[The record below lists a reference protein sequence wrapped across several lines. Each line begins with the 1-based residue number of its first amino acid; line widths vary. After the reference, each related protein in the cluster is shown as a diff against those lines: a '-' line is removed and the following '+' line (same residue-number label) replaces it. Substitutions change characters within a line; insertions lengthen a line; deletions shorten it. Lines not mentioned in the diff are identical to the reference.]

1 MLGPAAGEVG
11 SGAASVNATCVG
23 GGIAD
28 RYAETA
34 VASQIG
40 CGRIDVSI
48 PIDGNQFALGT
59 DVDVTQALPN
69 LQGAEYR
76 AATVELVDR
85 AIPTRPIDQAVCVDR
100 DPPNV
105 RPSTDHRSG

>member
-1 MLGPAAGEVG
+1 M
-11 SGAASVNATCVG
+11 
-23 GGIAD
+23 
-28 RYAETA
+28 
-34 VASQIG
+34 
-40 CGRIDVSI
+40 
-48 PIDGNQFALGT
+48 GT

-85 AIPTRPIDQAVCVDR
+85 AKPTRPIDQAVGVDR

-105 RPSTDHRSG
+105 RPVQITAQVDGLYKQL